1 VVSKAWLDFRL
12 AVELNFTN
20 FKLALE
26 RLSFLVETIHTNSLS
41 LQPLTNSGFS
51 FIINRL
57 ISYWW
62 AEKKEMKKIIV
73 AIDGFSSCGKST
85 MAKEL
90 AREAGYIY
98 VDTGAMYRAVSLFC
112 LQNGWMTETDIN
124 SEELKKQ
131 IQSIRI
137 EFKTNAEGKSETYLN
152 GKNVENEIRTL
163 EVANG
168 ASRVST
174 LGFVRRELVR
184 QQQLMGFEKGI
195 VMDGRDIGT
204 VVFPQAELKIFLTAS
219 PEIRAKRRTDEM
231 KAKDE
236 VVDYE
241 EVLANV
247 KERDDRDQ
255 NRAESPLRKAEDA
268 VIIDNSFLT
277 HEEQRDIL
285 RTLFTKKT
293 LD

>member
-1 VVSKAWLDFRL
+1 
-12 AVELNFTN
+12 
-20 FKLALE
+20 
-26 RLSFLVETIHTNSLS
+26 
-41 LQPLTNSGFS
+41 
-51 FIINRL
+51 
-57 ISYWW
+57 
-62 AEKKEMKKIIV
+62 MKKIIV

-112 LQNGWMTETDIN
+112 IQNGWMTENDIAS
-124 SEELKKQ
+124 SEIEKH
-131 IQSIRI
+131 IESIRI
-137 EFKTNAEGKSETYLN
+137 EFKTNDQGKSETYLN
-152 GKNVENEIRTL
+152 GRNVENEIRTL

-168 ASRVST
+168 ASRIST

-184 QQQLMGFEKGI
+184 QQQLMGVEKGI

-219 PEIRAKRRTDEM
+219 PEIRAQRRMDEM
-231 KAKDE
+231 NAKGE
-236 VVDYE
+236 TVNYE

-255 NRAESPLRKAEDA
+255 NRTESPLRKADDA
-268 VIIDNSFLT
+268 IVIDNSTLT
-277 HEEQRDIL
+277 REKQREIL
-285 RTLFTKKT
+285 RTLFTEKT
-293 LD
+293 FQ

>member
-1 VVSKAWLDFRL
+1 
-12 AVELNFTN
+12 
-20 FKLALE
+20 
-26 RLSFLVETIHTNSLS
+26 
-41 LQPLTNSGFS
+41 
-51 FIINRL
+51 
-57 ISYWW
+57 
-62 AEKKEMKKIIV
+62 MKKIVV

-98 VDTGAMYRAVSLFC
+98 VDSGAMYRAVSLFC
-112 LQNGWMTETDIN
+112 IQNGWITDTDIN
-124 SEELKKQ
+124 VTELEKN
-131 IQSIRI
+131 IESIRI

-152 GKNVENEIRTL
+152 GKNVEGEIRTL

-184 QQQLMGFEKGI
+184 QQQLMGLEKGI

-204 VVFPQAELKIFLTAS
+204 VVFPNAELKIFLTAS
-219 PEIRAKRRTDEM
+219 PEIRAQRRLDEL

-236 VVDYE
+236 NADYN

-247 KERDDRDQ
+247 IERDDRDQ

-268 VIIDNSFLT
+268 IVIDNSNLT
-277 HEEQRDIL
+277 REEQREIL
-285 RTLFTKKT
+285 RTLFAGKT
-293 LD
+293 F

>member
-1 VVSKAWLDFRL
+1 
-12 AVELNFTN
+12 
-20 FKLALE
+20 
-26 RLSFLVETIHTNSLS
+26 
-41 LQPLTNSGFS
+41 
-51 FIINRL
+51 
-57 ISYWW
+57 
-62 AEKKEMKKIIV
+62 
-73 AIDGFSSCGKST
+73 

-112 LQNGWMTETDIN
+112 LQNGWMTETDMNAAEI
-124 SEELKKQ
+124 EKH

-137 EFKTNAEGKSETYLN
+137 EFKANAEGKADTYLN

-184 QQQLMGFEKGI
+184 QQQLMGNEKGI

-204 VVFPQAELKIFLTAS
+204 IVFPQAELKIFLTAS
-219 PEIRAKRRTDEM
+219 PEVRAQRRFDEM
-231 KAKDE
+231 AAKGETVNYD
-236 VVDYE
+236 

-247 KERDDRDQ
+247 KERDDRDE
-255 NRAESPLRKAEDA
+255 NRTESPLRKADDS
-268 VIIDNSFLT
+268 VVIDNSNLT
-277 HEEQRDIL
+277 RAEQREIL
-285 RTLFTKKT
+285 HKLFQEKT
-293 LD
+293 V